1 MTASSTSARY
11 HQAIQSAGSTRATT
25 PRISATENP
34 SSYMASSFAPKP
46 RYGSHVERVPEDPAS
61 AGPWTLTARSR
72 IRKIVPTT
80 SAQGG
85 PRHGF
90 ADHVFPL
97 GLHPDLSS
105 QPARHRRDDRAF
117 RGRAGRSVP
126 AR

>member
-11 HQAIQSAGSTRATT
+11 HQAIQSAGKTRATT
-25 PRISATENP
+25 PRTSATENP
-34 SSYMASSFAPKP
+34 LSIMACSFAPKP
-46 RYGSHVERVPEDPAS
+46 RNGFGLDRGPEGPAC
-61 AGPWTLTARSR
+61 AGPWALTARPL

-97 GLHPDLSS
+97 GLHPDIRFE
-105 QPARHRRDDRAF
+105 PARHRGDDRAV
-117 RGRAGRSVP
+117 RGRAGCTIP
-126 AR
+126 AW